1 MSSTEKNK
9 MSYFNQDAA
18 TQSLGSGTISVPGAV
33 QNEALASL
41 LSNYHRSVAHSYK
54 PLSKGELA
62 ERLPSGRL
70 TVSPKID
77 GELWYLMVEGDE
89 PLLVSP
95 RGRVIRN
102 IPLLSEYQQS
112 ITIEDED
119 APSDVFVSFSSKDME
134 KATRVVEVLREAGI
148 KPWFSDQNM
157 KNSGGMFQGQLQKQ
171 IEECSAVLLL
181 LSEGSCNSEWVAK
194 EIANAHEEEK
204 SVSVLWLDEYQLRP
218 GSPLKFHISHHQRT
232 DASGDKFEPGLKEMA
247 QEIKEH
253 LRPKG
258 TVMAGELFV
267 EKGETGRPRVSA
279 LNAVLSGGK
288 SADVDSLSFCAFD
301 LVEGGDAEGKMP
313 LPDYADRYAVLQRRL
328 DGGQK
333 CRPVMSQEVNA
344 RDDVSELFDKWVEGG
359 TAEGIVVRGEGN
371 NKIFKVKP
379 SHTVDAAV
387 IGYTEKAGED
397 AGLIR
402 SLLLA
407 VMREDGSF
415 QEICS
420 CGNDLGGD
428 KSRKELF
435 SELQPMIVHSA
446 YRRVNTK
453 KKIMYHF
460 VRPEVVVEIQFVDV
474 QSENFK
480 GKRIQKMVLRH
491 EADGWRTVR
500 PMNGVSIHNPSVVRR
515 RTDKEVNKV
524 DVRATQ
530 FGDLCFVPDVEEKVA
545 DISRS
550 ESTVLKREVY
560 CKTAKDVTTVR
571 KLLIWKTNKET
582 DDPMFPAYVVHWTD
596 YSPSRKDPLKRVVRI
611 APTEELA
618 QAIGD
623 EMVAKDIKKG
633 WELQ

>member
-1 MSSTEKNK
+1 

-18 TQSLGSGTISVPGAV
+18 TQNLGSGTISVPGAV

-41 LSNYHRSVAHSYK
+41 LSNYHRSVAHNYK

-62 ERLPSGRL
+62 DRLPSGSL
-70 TVSPKID
+70 TISPKID
-77 GELWYLMVEGDE
+77 GELWYLMVDGDD
-89 PLLVSP
+89 PTLVSP
-95 RGRVIRN
+95 RGKVIRG
-102 IPLLSEYQQS
+102 IPLLEEYGQS
-112 ITIEDED
+112 LTIENED
-119 APSDVFVSFSSKDME
+119 APSDLFFSFSSKDSEKMNRVAELVREETLEPWHSGKDMRGDDDWATQLME
-134 KATRVVEVLREAGI
+134 
-148 KPWFSDQNM
+148 
-157 KNSGGMFQGQLQKQ
+157 QLEKTPV
-171 IEECSAVLLL
+171 ALLL
-181 LSEGSCNSEWVAK
+181 LSEAYCESKYCLQEVLLAQ
-194 EIANAHEEEK
+194 EEGK
-204 SVSVLWLDEYQLRP
+204 KIFVLCLDECRP
-218 GSPLKFHISHHQRT
+218 KGALKFHIGPLQWT
-232 DASGDKFEPGLKEMA
+232 DAAGDKFESAVKEVA
-247 QEIKEH
+247 QEIKDF

-267 EKGETGRPRVSA
+267 EKGAGDRPRVSA

-313 LPDYADRYAVLQRRL
+313 LPDYEDRYAVLERRL
-328 DGGQK
+328 AGGKK
-333 CRPVMSQEVNA
+333 CRPVMSQEVTA
-344 RDDVSELFDKWVEGG
+344 RDDVSELFEKWVDGG

-379 SHTVDAAV
+379 SHTIDAAV
-387 IGYTEKAGED
+387 IGYTEKAGDD

-407 VMREDGSF
+407 VMREDGSL

-435 SELQPMIVHSA
+435 DELQPMIVHSA

-453 KKIMYHF
+453 HRIMYHF

-474 QSENFK
+474 QSEDSK

-545 DISRS
+545 DITRS
-550 ESTVLKREVY
+550 ESTVIKREVY

-571 KLLIWKTNKET
+571 KLLIWKTNKEV

-596 YSPSRKDPLKRVVRI
+596 YSPARKDPLKKVVRL

-633 WELQ
+633 WDLQG

>member
-1 MSSTEKNK
+1 
-9 MSYFNQDAA
+9 MSYFNKDAA
-18 TQSLGSGTISVPGAV
+18 TQDLGSGTISVPGAV

-54 PLSKGELA
+54 PLSSGEVA
-62 ERLPSGRL
+62 DRLPSGRL

-77 GELWYLMVEGDE
+77 GELWYLMVDGDN
-89 PLLVSP
+89 PTLVSP
-95 RGRVIRN
+95 RGKVIRD
-102 IPLLSEYQQS
+102 IPLLDEYKRS
-112 ITIEDED
+112 LIVEEED
-119 APSDVFVSFSSKDME
+119 APSDLFLSFSSKDSEKMNRVAELVRGEGLEPWHSDKDMRSDNDWGSQLME
-134 KATRVVEVLREAGI
+134 RLEKM
-148 KPWFSDQNM
+148 P
-157 KNSGGMFQGQLQKQ
+157 
-171 IEECSAVLLL
+171 AVLLL
-181 LSEGSCNSEWVAK
+181 LSEAYCESKYCLQEVLLAQ
-194 EIANAHEEEK
+194 EEGK
-204 SVSVLWLDEYQLRP
+204 KIFVLCLDDCRP
-218 GSPLKFHISHHQRT
+218 KGALKFHIGPLQWT
-232 DASGDKFEPGLKEMA
+232 DAAGDKFESAVKEVA

-267 EKGETGRPRVSA
+267 EKGEGDRPRVSA

-313 LPDYADRYAVLQRRL
+313 LPDYADRYAVLERRL
-328 DGGQK
+328 KGGKK
-333 CRPVMSQEVNA
+333 CRPVMSQEVTA
-344 RDDVSELFDKWVEGG
+344 RDDVSELFEKWVDGG
-359 TAEGIVVRGEGN
+359 AAEGIVVRGEGN

-379 SHTVDAAV
+379 SHTIDAVV
-387 IGYTEKAGED
+387 IGYTEKAGDD

-435 SELQPMIVHSA
+435 EELQPMTVHSA

-453 KKIMYHF
+453 HNIMYHF

-474 QSENFK
+474 QSEDFK

-491 EADGWRTVR
+491 DDEWRAVR

-550 ESTVLKREVY
+550 ESAVIKREVY
-560 CKTAKDVTTVR
+560 CKTAKDVTSVR
-571 KLLIWKTNKET
+571 KLLIWKTNKEAE
-582 DDPMFPAYVVHWTD
+582 DGIFPAYVVHLTD
-596 YSPSRKDPLKRVVRI
+596 YSPSRKDPLKREVRL
-611 APTEELA
+611 APTEEIA
-618 QAIGD
+618 QGIFA
-623 EMVAKDIKKG
+623 EMLEKNIKKG
-633 WELQ
+633 WGPC